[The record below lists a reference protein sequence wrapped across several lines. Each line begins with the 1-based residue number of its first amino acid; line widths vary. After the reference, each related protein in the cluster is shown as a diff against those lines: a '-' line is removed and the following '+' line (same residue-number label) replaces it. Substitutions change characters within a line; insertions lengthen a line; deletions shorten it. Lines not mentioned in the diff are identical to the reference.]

1 MNYLVFFSTPKMLSE
16 SARID
21 SCEAHLAS
29 SRKRAITTAAA
40 LFIPVTR
47 ELRPSQNEFCPP
59 DGYFQKEKG
68 AAGSQQPLVI

>member
-1 MNYLVFFSTPKMLSE
+1 M
-16 SARID
+16 
-21 SCEAHLAS
+21 AS

>member
-1 MNYLVFFSTPKMLSE
+1 MNYLLFFSTPKMLSE
-16 SARID
+16 SARIG

-47 ELRPSQNEFCPP
+47 ELRPSQNEFCPLM
-59 DGYFQKEKG
+59 DTFRKKKG
-68 AAGSQQPLVI
+68 LLGASNPL